1 MADLLRMR
9 APHSSDATDRAYR
22 RREKFTSDVRFAFFF
37 FFNNNF
43 SDVFNLGFPI
53 RSLLKQEHERRIV
66 SKYSVGGSWGKSQP
80 SIQSTSQRPVKW
92 LTAADSAIHHFIE
105 RHLCDLTILL
115 FQWCV
120 LLSVCG
126 RWSQRFLIIPSILG
140 HMRKN
145 KLAHVPEHN
154 VLLQYCVC
162 LMGWRAKGF
171 GTLVVGRDW
180 FKTSD

>member
-66 SKYSVGGSWGKSQP
+66 SKYSVGGS
-80 SIQSTSQRPVKW
+80 
-92 LTAADSAIHHFIE
+92 
-105 RHLCDLTILL
+105 
-115 FQWCV
+115 
-120 LLSVCG
+120 
-126 RWSQRFLIIPSILG
+126 
-140 HMRKN
+140 
-145 KLAHVPEHN
+145 
-154 VLLQYCVC
+154 
-162 LMGWRAKGF
+162 
-171 GTLVVGRDW
+171 
-180 FKTSD
+180 